1 MEVLQLMAWS
11 ILNPNFYGSRFPWSL
26 SCSPL
31 FLHRNAV
38 NAFKEGVVCVGL
50 RTVVR
55 PWLILGGRP
64 RPEFWSVIPKAK
76 TVLVCCQ
83 DKQNWKSLQSETQA
97 MAFKKISLNP
107 NFWRSEDDYKK
118 LFKEI
123 LQYVDDGKR
132 LLILAIKEKKS
143 IHKAAGDIEEVR
155 EIVQF
160 WPESQRN
167 WMAWFEKER
176 DKLCW
181 DWVATYCHTAAPP
194 AIALLHRIETLLFW
208 FILWIM
214 YLCFWFHANK
224 GQW

>member
-1 MEVLQLMAWS
+1 
-11 ILNPNFYGSRFPWSL
+11 
-26 SCSPL
+26 
-31 FLHRNAV
+31 
-38 NAFKEGVVCVGL
+38 
-50 RTVVR
+50 
-55 PWLILGGRP
+55 
-64 RPEFWSVIPKAK
+64 
-76 TVLVCCQ
+76 
-83 DKQNWKSLQSETQA
+83 

-176 DKLCW
+176 DKLC
-181 DWVATYCHTAAPP
+181 
-194 AIALLHRIETLLFW
+194 
-208 FILWIM
+208 
-214 YLCFWFHANK
+214 
-224 GQW
+224 

>member
-1 MEVLQLMAWS
+1 
-11 ILNPNFYGSRFPWSL
+11 
-26 SCSPL
+26 
-31 FLHRNAV
+31 
-38 NAFKEGVVCVGL
+38 
-50 RTVVR
+50 VR

-107 NFWRSEDDYKK
+107 NFWRSEDDFKK

-132 LLILAIKEKKS
+132 LLIFCNGGRHRSPMISAALLAIKEKKS

-160 WPESQRN
+160 WPKAQRKHLD
-167 WMAWFEKER
+167 AQFR
-176 DKLCW
+176 FQIVFTPC
-181 DWVATYCHTAAPP
+181 
-194 AIALLHRIETLLFW
+194 LLSLMKVQIVFLD
-208 FILWIM
+208 
-214 YLCFWFHANK
+214 
-224 GQW
+224 